1 MKIKFRNA
9 LNIKFSNALLAS
21 FCVIILYLIGLI
33 LQLILKDS
41 KNDILE
47 FKIFGMILLII
58 WIIFFLFAFVFHRTV
73 EITKERIVLYK
84 RKKIIWVIKR
94 EDILECVYAKFFVN
108 KSYYP
113 EAGDMSFKLKPN
125 GRRAKRKLREG
136 VYVDNSIGISY
147 RNVKRMMEL
156 GYSITIS
163 NEMQNNKG

>member
-21 FCVIILYLIGLI
+21 FFTIILYLIGLI
-33 LQLILKDS
+33 LQLIFKDP
-41 KNDILE
+41 KNNILAL
-47 FKIFGMILLII
+47 KIFGIILL
-58 WIIFFLFAFVFHRTV
+58 
-73 EITKERIVLYK
+73 
-84 RKKIIWVIKR
+84 IIWVIKR

-125 GRRAKRKLREG
+125 GRRAKRKWGKG

-163 NEMQNNKG
+163 NEMQNNKD

>member
-1 MKIKFRNA
+1 MARLFQIKTNNASKRNA
-9 LNIKFSNALLAS
+9 VPAHTPKF
-21 FCVIILYLIGLI
+21 
-33 LQLILKDS
+33 
-41 KNDILE
+41 
-47 FKIFGMILLII
+47 
-58 WIIFFLFAFVFHRTV
+58 
-73 EITKERIVLYK
+73 LYK